1 VVGDKPA
8 ISIKAKRRIEKFN
21 EGQNP
26 ETDQPFEVI
35 EKEEVFT
42 GEEAER
48 IMREL
53 GIKEEKVDGA
63 D

>member
-1 VVGDKPA
+1 MGDRPA
-8 ISIKAKRRIEKFN
+8 ISIKAKRRIAKFL

-35 EKEEVFT
+35 EKEEVYT

-48 IMREL
+48 IMKEL
-53 GIKEEKVDGA
+53 GIKEENNESH
-63 D
+63 

>member
-42 GEEAER
+42 GEEAEW
-48 IMREL
+48 IMKEL
-53 GIKEEKVDGA
+53 GIKEG
-63 D
+63 